1 MIYPTMRVDLR
12 RAAPL
17 ALAICCCILWAG
29 CKSKP
34 TQVGDTRKGTAP
46 PAGSTPPPPKIPPG
60 NEKQLAFA
68 IELKGDGLPRRV
80 KEDYDFH
87 SGDRFRFVIKPG
99 FSAYVYMLNRGTGES
114 KYSVLFPLSREVS
127 QNPIRPDAE
136 QPVPGDSASWMKMNS
151 SPGTENFVLIVSM
164 VPLPEFT
171 EKQTMS
177 VDDGDRAV
185 ARVDQEYH
193 PASSRRF
200 EDQEWVKFFA
210 ADPGHDLAIVL
221 HIPLKHS

>member
-1 MIYPTMRVDLR
+1 LR
-12 RAAPL
+12 RTATL

-34 TQVGDTRKGTAP
+34 TEVGDTRKGTAP
-46 PAGSTPPPPKIPPG
+46 PAGSTPPPAKIAAG

-68 IELKGDGLPRRV
+68 IELKGDGSPTRV

-151 SPGTENFVLIVSM
+151 SPGEEDFVLIVSM
-164 VPLPEFT
+164 VPLHEFT
-171 EKQTMS
+171 DKPTLS
-177 VDDGDRAV
+177 VDDCERALAMVDR
-185 ARVDQEYH
+185 EYH

-200 EDQEWVKFFA
+200 EDHEWVRLFA
-210 ADPGHDLAIVL
+210 ADPGHDLAMIL
-221 HIPLKHS
+221 RIPLKHS

>member
-1 MIYPTMRVDLR
+1 LR
-12 RAAPL
+12 RSAPL
-17 ALAICCCILWAG
+17 ALAICFCLLWAG

-46 PAGSTPPPPKIPPG
+46 PAASTPPPPAKIAAA
-60 NEKQLAFA
+60 NEKQVAYA
-68 IELKGDGLPRRV
+68 IELKGDGAPMRV
-80 KEDYDFH
+80 REDHDFH

-114 KYSVLFPLSREVS
+114 KYSILFPLSREVS

-151 SPGTENFVLIVSM
+151 SPGEEDFVLIVSM
-164 VPLPEFT
+164 VPLPAFT
-171 EKQTMS
+171 DKSTLS
-177 VDDGDRAV
+177 VDDCERALASVDR
-185 ARVDQEYH
+185 QYH

-200 EDQEWVKFFA
+200 EDGDWVKLFG
-210 ADPGHDLAIVL
+210 ADPGHDLAMIL
-221 HIPLKHS
+221 RIPLKHS